1 MYHLAKLYSARP
13 SSWLEMAGPVFPPT
27 PEGAYWR
34 WAFDDACGRAA
45 AYDMERR
52 KRLEE
57 QNPFAKMVTE
67 AKR

>member
-1 MYHLAKLYSARP
+1 
-13 SSWLEMAGPVFPPT
+13 MAGPVFPPT